1 MKRALCVIFGAFLL
15 ISLPLVP
22 MFAAMAEH
30 YCPMFPPK
38 NVQYYNQAKEQ
49 WIAEEKMNGFLC
61 GIVASTYVAIS
72 GGIVMLICIADS
84 KD

>member
-1 MKRALCVIFGAFLL
+1 MKRALCIIFGTLLL
-15 ISLPLVP
+15 ISLPIIP

-30 YCPMFPPK
+30 YCPMFSPETA
-38 NVQYYNQAKEQ
+38 QHYNQAKEQ
-49 WIAEEKMNGFLC
+49 WIAEEQMNGFLK
-61 GIVASTYVAIS
+61 GIMISTYVAIT